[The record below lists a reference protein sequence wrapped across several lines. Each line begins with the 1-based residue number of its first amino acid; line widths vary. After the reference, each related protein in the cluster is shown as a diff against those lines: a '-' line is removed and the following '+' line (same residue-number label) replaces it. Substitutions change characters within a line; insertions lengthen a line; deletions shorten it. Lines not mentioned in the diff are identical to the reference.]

1 MDKTLNDRDID
12 RLARKR
18 AGAKLGWMIH
28 AIVFV
33 AVNLLLAA
41 LSAAGGRN
49 WAIYPALGW
58 SVGLAVHGVVV
69 FFLTGDSGLYTQLLE
84 RERARLAA
92 RDPW

>member
-1 MDKTLNDRDID
+1 MDTTLNHDDLD
-12 RLARKR
+12 RLARRR

-28 AIVFV
+28 ATVFV
-33 AVNLLLAA
+33 AVNLLLAF
-41 LSAAGGRN
+41 LSASSGRG

-58 SVGLAVHGVVV
+58 SIGLAVHGVLVYG
-69 FFLTGDSGLYTQLLE
+69 LGGGSGLYAQLVQ